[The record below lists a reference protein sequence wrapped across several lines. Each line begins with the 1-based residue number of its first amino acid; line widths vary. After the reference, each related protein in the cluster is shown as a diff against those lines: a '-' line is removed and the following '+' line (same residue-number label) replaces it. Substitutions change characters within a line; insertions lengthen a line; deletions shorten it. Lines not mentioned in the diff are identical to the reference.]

1 MQRGAANLHMPI
13 VESALTILDMPTRLH
28 TVLKDRGILGA
39 ARVLRNLGRLDQL
52 TFLGELQNANLPQ
65 PTLDFLRGKSWNELG
80 DALHQLLDQE
90 GGAVRPIRDEEFHR
104 LVRAATQGAPP
115 MQQANSAPGT
125 PPLFEVRLPDV
136 RRFHGPAGR
145 LRFRITP
152 VSRLRM
158 VMAQTGYQRLD
169 PQAAPA
175 VDVSFEWNGRRWYPG
190 VELFGEGVFIDLDGA
205 SAGLSGPREQAW
217 QQKRAA
223 NPEILLHPVHVW
235 WHSLAH
241 RVMTSLSVDSGYST
255 TAIRERTY
263 LTFDPNGNALGG
275 ILLYTV
281 QPGGDGTLGGLISL
295 VPSFSNILDDA
306 LRDIGT
312 CSNDP
317 LCSEAPGAGSDGAAC
332 YSCLLVSET
341 SCEHRNRGLDR
352 LLLLENLP

>member
-1 MQRGAANLHMPI
+1 MQRGAANLHMP
-13 VESALTILDMPTRLH
+13 VVASALTILDMPTRLH

-39 ARVLRNLGRLDQL
+39 ARVLRNLARLDQS
-52 TFLGELQNANLPQ
+52 TFLGEMQSANLPQ
-65 PTLDFLRGKSWNELG
+65 PTLDFLQRTPWNELR
-80 DALHQLLDQE
+80 DALDQLLDQQ
-90 GGAVRPIRDEEFHR
+90 GGTPRPVRDEEFGR

-115 MQQANSAPGT
+115 MRQANPTPGA

-169 PQAAPA
+169 PQTSPA
-175 VDVSFEWNGRRWYPG
+175 VDVSFEWGGSRWYPG
-190 VELFGEGVFIDLDGA
+190 VELFGEGIFIDLDGA
-205 SAGLSGPREQAW
+205 SLSLGGPREQAW
-217 QQKRAA
+217 QQKHAA
-223 NPEILLHPVHVW
+223 NPEVLLHPVHVW

-241 RVMTSLSVDSGYST
+241 RVLTALSVDSGYSS

-263 LTFDPNGNALGG
+263 LTFDANGNALGG
-275 ILLYTV
+275 VLLYTV

-295 VPSFSNILDDA
+295 VPSFSNILDEA

-317 LCSEAPGAGSDGAAC
+317 LCAEAPGAGADGAAC